1 MSMELSNQ
9 KKLSEF
15 YEELKRLNIEI
26 VRPDINKCFSDFTS
40 NGKQFFYALGAIKN
54 VGYEAISNIVKERE
68 NNGEYKNLSDFIKRV
83 DPKDINKLQL
93 EGLVRAGAFDNL
105 NDNRQSIYNSIPNI
119 ILKSKNNFENKQV
132 NQFDLLDDK
141 LSNEENILDD
151 IEDWNIDIRL
161 TKEFETLGF
170 YISDHP
176 LNQYKSIFDQ
186 YNIVSYDNFQNDENL
201 LTILFR
207 KIDNRRR
214 INNSEKTIAKNVIF
228 SFIQSVIILKF
239 RIIL

>member
-1 MSMELSNQ
+1 MLQKTHEFFAASMSMELSNQ

-26 VRPDINKCFSDFTS
+26 IRPDINKCFSDFTS

-68 NNGEYKNLSDFIKRV
+68 NNGEYKSLSDFVNRV
-83 DPKDINKLQL
+83 NPKDINKLQL

-105 NDNRQSIYNSIPNI
+105 NRNRQSIYNSIPNI
-119 ILKSKNNFENKQV
+119 ILKSKNNFENKQA
-132 NQFDLLDDK
+132 NQFDLFDDK

-151 IEDWNIDIRL
+151 IEDWNTDIRL

-176 LNQYKSIFDQ
+176 LNQYKSIFDK
-186 YNIVSYDNFQNDENL
+186 YNIVSL
-201 LTILFR
+201 SLIH
-207 KIDNRRR
+207 I
-214 INNSEKTIAKNVIF
+214 SEPT
-228 SFIQSVIILKF
+228 
-239 RIIL
+239 RPY